1 MAYDQKKIYE
11 QAQEQIKKNNLFFIE
26 DIVAFIPCTKTT
38 FYEFFPLESDEMNT
52 LKALLNENRVKT
64 KSAIRSKLFK
74 GNKAAELLALYKLIC
89 TDEERDA
96 LSMQK
101 VDHTSKG
108 KQLQPQFIVSSPAEA
123 KEQQDF
129 LKELEEED

>member
-26 DIVAFIPCTKTT
+26 DIVAFIPCDKTT
-38 FYEFFPLESDEMNT
+38 FYRFFPLESNEYNA
-52 LKALLNENRVKT
+52 LKALLDENKVKT

-74 GNKAAELLALYKLIC
+74 GSKASELLALYKLIC

-96 LSMQK
+96 LMMQK
-101 VDHTSKG
+101 IDHSTKG
-108 KQLQPQFIVSSPAEA
+108 KSLNVSILNVDPLS
-123 KEQQDF
+123 
-129 LKELEEED
+129 EDENDNSTS

>member
-38 FYEFFPLESDEMNT
+38 FYEFFPLDSDEMNT
-52 LKALLNENRVKT
+52 LKGMLDENKVKT

-74 GNKAAELLALYKLIC
+74 GSKASELLALYKLIC
-89 TDEERDA
+89 TDQERDA
-96 LSMQK
+96 LMMTK
-101 VDHTSKG
+101 VDHSTKG
-108 KQLQPQFIVSSPAEA
+108 KSLNVSILNIDPLQDENDNSPS
-123 KEQQDF
+123 
-129 LKELEEED
+129 

>member
-38 FYEFFPLESDEMNT
+38 FYEFFPLDSDEMNT
-52 LKALLNENRVKT
+52 LKGMLDENKVKT

-96 LSMQK
+96 LSMQRF
-101 VDHTSKG
+101 DHTTKGEKIESK
-108 KQLQPQFIVSSPAEA
+108 FIVGSEVIADEIKS
-123 KEQQDF
+123 F
-129 LKELEEED
+129 IEDIKDSE